1 MLDEMYNVD
10 KHYVYFNESVFTIV
24 NRIISL
30 EAGFLQIKKET
41 FYGRSADGTDVV
53 IPASDV
59 ISIEEGI

>member
-1 MLDEMYNVD
+1 MYNVD
-10 KHYVYFNESVFTIV
+10 KHYVYFNESVFITV
-24 NRIISL
+24 NGIISL

-41 FYGRSADGTDVV
+41 FYGRAADGTDVV